1 MHKLLAGH
9 ECTTV
14 QQRGWTGVKN
24 GELLTLA
31 DVEFGLF
38 ITADQNIKYQQTLAG
53 RRIAIL
59 QLSTNKLRLIL
70 AAAASIQSAV
80 ATIRP
85 GEFRALVIPR

>member
-9 ECTTV
+9 ECTTA

-31 DVEFGLF
+31 EGEFGLF
-38 ITADQNIKYQQTLAG
+38 ITADQNIKYQQGLVG

-59 QLSTNKLRLIL
+59 QLSINKLRLIL

-80 ATIRP
+80 AAIGP